1 MKGMMTLQQFLKFLG
16 INELQ
21 FMKGKGRQFCGTTV
35 GTVFKAEKCDI
46 TKQTYITV
54 GGPGLK
60 TKSGDSLEG
69 TLWLVNSAVQL
80 GDVAR

>member
-35 GTVFKAEKCDI
+35 GTVFRAEKCD
-46 TKQTYITV
+46 TSKQTYITV
-54 GGPGLK
+54 AGPGLK

-80 GDVAR
+80 GDVVK